1 MGIDGLENSGSF
13 EVEQREIESEYH
25 GQDLLVLWNSERV
38 DEFFE
43 MSEEKYDENLS
54 EVEHF

>member
-1 MGIDGLENSGSF
+1 MGIDGFENSRSF
-13 EVEQREIESEYH
+13 KVEQREIESKYH
-25 GQDLLVLWNSERV
+25 GQYLLVLWNSERV